1 MKIGIL
7 WENFE
12 FGGVTSH
19 LQNFLN
25 DKTFKKDKFIIFTN
39 KNNKAIP
46 FLKKKI
52 KSANIKFEYF
62 NSMNV
67 LFFDNYIL
75 KIFFFIIRPILF
87 IISIIQFYFL
97 IKKFKFD
104 ILLGNCGGYGD
115 FRSELAG
122 ILASSFLNLP
132 KKILL
137 IHHSYSKPLL
147 WNFLLR
153 KIDLV
158 VKKNI
163 NGLIFVSRATRRNI
177 YKNTLLYSKK
187 IREKVI
193 YNGIDIAYTKQKNKK
208 INKLF
213 KGNGRLKIGMLSR
226 IEPYKGHEN
235 LVNVINEL
243 PIEFKRKL
251 IVYFIGMGSPKY
263 LDELKIKIKKFNL
276 NSYFKFTGYI
286 DEESPIILKRLDL
299 LLSLTKDF

>member
-25 DKTFKKDKFIIFTN
+25 DKTFKKDKFIILTN
-39 KNNKAIP
+39 KNNKAVP

-115 FRSELAG
+115 FRS
-122 ILASSFLNLP
+122 
-132 KKILL
+132 
-137 IHHSYSKPLL
+137 
-147 WNFLLR
+147 
-153 KIDLV
+153 
-158 VKKNI
+158 
-163 NGLIFVSRATRRNI
+163 
-177 YKNTLLYSKK
+177 
-187 IREKVI
+187 
-193 YNGIDIAYTKQKNKK
+193 
-208 INKLF
+208 
-213 KGNGRLKIGMLSR
+213 
-226 IEPYKGHEN
+226 
-235 LVNVINEL
+235 
-243 PIEFKRKL
+243 
-251 IVYFIGMGSPKY
+251 
-263 LDELKIKIKKFNL
+263 
-276 NSYFKFTGYI
+276 
-286 DEESPIILKRLDL
+286 
-299 LLSLTKDF
+299 